1 MPTHAELASKL
12 LMDSAAFFKKLA
24 DSNDDARQ
32 DMLENASVFEK
43 VSGLIGSDPQGQVNG
58 KPHTELAS
66 RLLKDAADFFR
77 KIAEENEPIK
87 EQMHENARVFDQIAD
102 LVAQDPQGILD

>member
-12 LMDSAAFFKKLA
+12 LMDSASFFQKLA
-24 DSNDDARQ
+24 DSNDDARD
-32 DMLENASVFEK
+32 DMLENANVFEK
-43 VSGLIGSDPQGQVNG
+43 VSGLISTEPKGEVNG
-58 KPHTELAS
+58 KKHTELAG

-77 KIAEENEPIK
+77 KIADENEPIK

-102 LVAQDPQGILD
+102 LVVQDPDGILD